1 MVRVP
6 DLGTFPAAFLSSA
19 ATGLPAGERMKTVIW
34 TSILTLALAV
44 VTPLATAQT
53 SEVGELRKEIEALQK
68 GQEGIQKDLE
78 EIKTLLKSAPRGN
91 QPEAFK
97 PIEVS
102 LEGAPIMGSPVAKVT
117 LVEFTD
123 YQCPFCARHFKNTS
137 PQIIKDYV
145 DQGKVRYAQREFPLT
160 NIHPLAAKASEAALC
175 AGEQDKYWQM
185 HDALFSDQKKLTEA
199 DLIAHAETLG
209 LSKNHFVPCL
219 QSGKFAGRVKQD
231 LAFGSRAG
239 IRGTPSFLI
248 GLTDPENLDKFTAT
262 EYIRGAQAYS
272 AFQAAIDKLIEGEKA
287 AEGSE

>member
-1 MVRVP
+1 
-6 DLGTFPAAFLSSA
+6 
-19 ATGLPAGERMKTVIW
+19 MKTLIG
-34 TSILTLALAV
+34 SAIAALALGLFA
-44 VTPLATAQT
+44 LSATAQT
-53 SEVGELRKEIEALQK
+53 NEAGELRKEIEALKK
-68 GQEGIQKDLE
+68 GQEAIHKDLE

-160 NIHPLAAKASEAALC
+160 NIHPQAAKASEAALC
-175 AGEQDKYWQM
+175 AGEQGKYWEM
-185 HDALFSDQKKLTEA
+185 HDVLFSDQKKLAEA
-199 DLIAHAETLG
+199 DLVAHADALG
-209 LSKNHFVPCL
+209 LSKNHFLPCL
-219 QSGKFAGRVKQD
+219 QSGKFAKRVEQD
-231 LAFGSRAG
+231 LAFGAKAG

-262 EYIRGAQAYS
+262 QYIRGAQAYT
-272 AFQAAIDKLIEGEKA
+272 AFQAAIDKLLE
-287 AEGSE
+287 SEDADPKSE